1 MSDIDLS
8 PILEDP
14 RRVKR
19 LCRLEKKRRGVRAGS
34 LVFVGMHNIARHWW
48 CTQEAVFK
56 SRENEDGFFAAYL
69 ENRLKLAQK
78 RGLIKKL
85 PHGDDTILDAGSG
98 LSFSDAQSN
107 FKKEHRGSSRPT
119 PKRPRSG
126 KLLRVAT
133 DTVSDTSDPD
143 ESAFERGNRLEAEN
157 AEEYPTFRWH
167 FPWKDYVVV
176 GVPDGIT
183 QRFVYEYKTTKNR
196 YLLNY
201 VRPVALAQADLYAL
215 FFHRRVKRV
224 QIQIIE
230 EGVIETYEQSADAKQ
245 AARTL
250 NAFSAVEQGEPA
262 RPPKVWK
269 CRHCE
274 FIENCPITL
283 AV

>member
-8 PILEDP
+8 PILDDS

-34 LVFVGMHNIARHWW
+34 LVFVGIHNVARHWW
-48 CTQEAVFK
+48 CTQEAVLK
-56 SRENEDGFFAAYL
+56 SQENEDQFFAAYL
-69 ENRLKLAQK
+69 VDRLELAQK

-85 PHGDDTILDAGSG
+85 PRGDDAILDAGSG
-98 LSFSDAQSN
+98 LSFSDAQSC
-107 FKKEHRGSSRPT
+107 FKKEHREISRPKT
-119 PKRPRSG
+119 KRHG
-126 KLLRVAT
+126 KTLHVTA
-133 DTVSDTSDPD
+133 DTMSNTLDPN
-143 ESAFERGNRLEAEN
+143 ESAFQRGNLLEALN
-157 AEEYPTFRWH
+157 AEKYSTFRWH
-167 FPWKDYVVV
+167 FPWRNYVVV

-183 QRFVYEYKTTKNR
+183 QRFVYEYKTTRNR

-215 FFHRRVKRV
+215 FFRRRIKRV